1 MNQIR
6 PRKIPVLNLDRAA
19 YLERHKKATAAWG
32 GKTFEHFAT
41 EAEWEAY
48 KQAVKEQQDSGLIP
62 F

>member
-6 PRKIPVLNLDRAA
+6 PRKAPLPNLDRAA
-19 YLERHKKATAAWG
+19 YLERHKKATAAWS
-32 GKTFEHFAT
+32 GKTLEHFAT

-48 KQAVKEQQDSGLIP
+48 KQAVKEQQDRGLVP

>member
-6 PRKIPVLNLDRAA
+6 PRKVPLPNLDRAA
-19 YLERHKKATAAWG
+19 YLERHKKATAAWS

-41 EAEWEAY
+41 EAEWDAY
-48 KQAVKEQQDSGLIP
+48 KQAVKEQQDRGEIP

>member
-6 PRKIPVLNLDRAA
+6 PRKVPLPNLDRAA
-19 YLERHKKATAAWG
+19 YLERHKAATKAWG

-48 KQAVKEQQDSGLIP
+48 KQAVTEGVERGELP